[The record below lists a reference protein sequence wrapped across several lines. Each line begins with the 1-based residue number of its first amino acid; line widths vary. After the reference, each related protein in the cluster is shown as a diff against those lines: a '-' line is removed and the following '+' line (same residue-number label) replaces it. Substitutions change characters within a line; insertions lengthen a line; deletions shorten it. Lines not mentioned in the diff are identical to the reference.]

1 MRPRVGARSNRAAVA
16 AIPLLLA
23 ACIPGVLT
31 VGASDGGPSTGDSSS
46 PGPDGAGG
54 DSSNPSGD
62 AGADQASKDA
72 SGEHAGDS
80 AQGVDAPAADS
91 SDAGP
96 LPDGYIQC
104 PGTSVQCQVGGVGE
118 CCDTIYGS
126 IASDGGYVYS
136 LTMAVCEAVG
146 GANCGS
152 LEQVGPS
159 FTENF
164 PQTCSTV
171 ADCATGTACCVVF
184 NAGGIALGQGI
195 GCASSCPSPDRIICR
210 TTADCTGGLTCKPET
225 DSILSH
231 VYARYC
237 Q

>member
-1 MRPRVGARSNRAAVA
+1 MRSWVAASSNRAAVA
-16 AIPLLLA
+16 AIPILLA

-31 VGASDGGPSTGDSSS
+31 MGDSDGGPSTSDSSP

-62 AGADQASKDA
+62 AGADHVSMDA
-72 SGEHAGDS
+72 SSEQADDS
-80 AQGVDAPAADS
+80 APGVDAPVDS
-91 SDAGP
+91 SDAAP

-104 PGTSVQCQVGGVGE
+104 PATSVQCQAAGIGE

-126 IASDGGYVYS
+126 VASDGGFVYS
-136 LTMAVCEAVG
+136 LTMASCEALG
-146 GANCGS
+146 GPNCGS
-152 LEQVGPS
+152 LSQVGGS

-164 PQTCSTV
+164 PQSCSTLS
-171 ADCATGTACCVVF
+171 DCTTGSVCCV
-184 NAGGIALGQGI
+184 AIAMGGIALGQGI
-195 GCASSCPSPDRIICR
+195 NCESTCPSPDRIICR
-210 TTADCTGGLTCKPET
+210 TSADCAPPSSCQPET
-225 DSILSH
+225 DAILSH

>member
-1 MRPRVGARSNRAAVA
+1 MRPRVAASSSRAAVA
-16 AIPLLLA
+16 AIPILLA

-31 VGASDGGPSTGDSSS
+31 VGDSDGGPSNTDSSS

-62 AGADQASKDA
+62 AGADHVSMDA
-72 SGEHAGDS
+72 SSEQADDS
-80 AQGVDAPAADS
+80 APGVDAPVDS
-91 SDAGP
+91 SDAAP

-104 PGTSVQCQVGGVGE
+104 PATSVQCQAAGIGE

-126 IASDGGYVYS
+126 VASDGGFVYD
-136 LTMAVCEAVG
+136 LTMASCEAVG

-164 PQTCSTV
+164 PQSCSTV
-171 ADCATGTACCVVF
+171 SDCTTGSVCCV
-184 NAGGIALGQGI
+184 AIAMGGIALGQGI
-195 GCASSCPSPDRIICR
+195 NCESTCPSPDRIICR
-210 TTADCTGGLTCKPET
+210 TSADCTPPSSCQPET
-225 DSILSH
+225 DPILSH

>member
-1 MRPRVGARSNRAAVA
+1 MRPRVGASSNRAALA
-16 AIPLLLA
+16 AIPILLA

-54 DSSNPSGD
+54 DSGNPPGD
-62 AGADQASKDA
+62 AGADQAAVDA
-72 SGEHAGDS
+72 SSEHAGDG
-80 AQGVDAPAADS
+80 APGLDASVDS

-104 PGTSVQCQVGGVGE
+104 PGTSVQCQAAGVGE
-118 CCDTIYGS
+118 CCDTIYGT

-152 LEQVGPS
+152 LEQTGGS
-159 FTENF
+159 FSENF

-171 ADCATGTACCVVF
+171 ADCTSGTVCCVAF
-184 NAGGIALGQGI
+184 ASGGIALGKGI
-195 GCASSCPSPDRIICR
+195 SCEPTCPSPDRIICR
-210 TTADCTGGLTCKPET
+210 TTADCTGGLTCQPET

-237 Q
+237 E